1 MKLTT
6 KALVA
11 IATIAMTATA
21 AQAALAYKQTQG
33 LYTQNGGQTY
43 VGARLNSAF
52 AGNFGSGISGT
63 VYGGYEVAP
72 NVAIEGAISPTFANG
87 VTSVGLSVTG
97 AYRHSL
103 QNVVQ
108 APVYLKGKLGIGGSY
123 TSVSSNGINASGF
136 GGTGLVWGVGAG
148 YDLSPDLALELDA
161 NNFGGGIGVHK
172 KF

>member
-21 AQAALAYKQTQG
+21 AQAAPVFGQAH
-33 LYTQNGGQTY
+33 GGQTY
-43 VGARLNSAF
+43 VGARLNSAY
-52 AGNFGSGISGT
+52 AGAFGSSISGT

-72 NVAIEGAISPTFANG
+72 NVAIEGAISPTFASG

-108 APVYLKGKLGIGGSY
+108 APVYLKGKLGIATGY
-123 TSVSSNGINASGF
+123 SSPTTVNGVQISRGGF
-136 GGTGLVWGVGAG
+136 GRPGLDWGVGAG
-148 YDLSPDLALELDA
+148 YDLSPDLSLELDV
-161 NNFGGGIGVHK
+161 NSFGGGIGVHK